1 MICHS
6 RIPTHLSVMRMSP
19 GYSLRQNPALPRPH
33 ARSRCSPT
41 STLGSVS
48 WWRVLGKNR
57 GNPLQPQSC
66 NIILQI
72 SYSAIRDSKRQLTP
86 KTLISRGFF
95 RINSC
100 LQLSCHVRNKDC
112 PAYIGRRSLFS
123 CPAYIDGG
131 SSFSRPTSKHE
142 VGPYPLWHQ
151 TDRLPHVC
159 ARDYIII
166 EGTLFVAVTKNKLQ
180 KTLNQI

>member
-1 MICHS
+1 MTGH
-6 RIPTHLSVMRMSP
+6 
-19 GYSLRQNPALPRPH
+19 GYSWARREQLNAFNCGMLSCCKTGKSPNPAISYCR
-33 ARSRCSPT
+33 SPT
-41 STLGSVS
+41 AQFEIANGNSHQKPLYLG
-48 WWRVLGKNR
+48 
-57 GNPLQPQSC
+57 
-66 NIILQI
+66 
-72 SYSAIRDSKRQLTP
+72 
-86 KTLISRGFF
+86 GFF

-100 LQLSCHVRNKDC
+100 LQLSCPVRNKDC

-180 KTLNQI
+180 KILNQI